1 MIKIKDIY
9 CLHLY
14 TILEKNPRLKPNHDS
29 NPLSPSLVK
38 AHGTVE
44 DVSPGESEGR
54 LEVGRG
60 EDLLAHDA
68 RLEPGRVLLHRVK
81 DQVGVL
87 LPEVLKEDKIITT
100 GKVRLGSLKS

>member
-1 MIKIKDIY
+1 MY

-14 TILEKNPRLKPNHDS
+14 TILEKNPCQKPKHHTLYWHHS

-38 AHGTVE
+38 THGTVKN
-44 DVSPGESEGR
+44 VSPGESEGR

-68 RLEPGRVLLHRVK
+68 RLEPGRVLLHRVE

-87 LPEVLKEDKIITT
+87 LPEVLKDDT
-100 GKVRLGSLKS
+100 